1 MKKNPAYKGKWTA
14 PLIDNPA
21 YKGIWK
27 PRKIPNPAYF
37 EDKTPS
43 NFEPMGAV
51 GFEIWTMQNDILF
64 DNIYIGHSIEDAEK
78 LRKETFDLKHPVE
91 VALEEASKPK
101 LEEKAATPS
110 VSFKEAPVTYVREKV
125 DYFVGLAKQDPIN
138 AVKQVPE
145 VAGGLGALLLTM
157 ILVIVGAVGASSPAP
172 AAAAKKGKEAASA
185 AKEKASEAV
194 SSAADT
200 AKGAATKRNTRS
212 SAQ

>member
-1 MKKNPAYKGKWTA
+1 
-14 PLIDNPA
+14 
-21 YKGIWK
+21 
-27 PRKIPNPAYF
+27 
-37 EDKTPS
+37 
-43 NFEPMGAV
+43 
-51 GFEIWTMQNDILF
+51 MQNDILF

-91 VALEEASKPK
+91 VALEEASQPKP
-101 LEEKAATPS
+101 EEKGATPS
-110 VSFKEAPVTYVREKV
+110 VSFKAPVTYVREKV

-157 ILVIVGAVGASSPAP
+157 ILIIVGAVGASSPAP